1 MRGGGFWP
9 LWGFSAGLV
18 LLIGLS
24 GATAPAAAGMC
35 PASTVPAGALLS
47 KPGLFPALAA
57 EAQGEARLC
66 TPHAGFSL
74 APRAKMCVASTSCA
88 ESAS

>member
-1 MRGGGFWP
+1 MRGSGLTP
-9 LWGFSAGLV
+9 LWRCSAGLV

-24 GATAPAAAGMC
+24 GATEPAAAGMC
-35 PASTVPAGALLS
+35 PGTTISARALLS
-47 KPGLFPALAA
+47 KPALFPALAA

-74 APRAKMCVASTSCA
+74 APRAKMCVASTSCE
-88 ESAS
+88 ESAP